1 MKTLVLLAAALALAG
16 CATSTRLHSG
26 LPFDP
31 ERPRV
36 FVLDGK
42 FIAVDQEPV
51 YITRKDATIVWQL
64 PTDQKLT
71 FARDGIAI
79 SGEQARDFNC
89 KPGEGAK
96 TFSCHL
102 VFPRSSA
109 IYKYTI
115 KVELDGKLLKPLD
128 PSMISTF

>member
-1 MKTLVLLAAALALAG
+1 MKTLALLVVALALAG
-16 CATSTRLHSG
+16 CATSTRLASG
-26 LPFDP
+26 VPFDP

-42 FIAVDQEPV
+42 FIAVDQEPI
-51 YITRKDATIVWQL
+51 YIGRKDATIVWRL

-71 FARDGIAI
+71 FARDGITI
-79 SGEQARDFNC
+79 SGEQARDFSC
-89 KPGEGAK
+89 KLGEGAK
-96 TFSCHL
+96 TFSCSL
-102 VFPRSSA
+102 VYPRSNA

>member
-1 MKTLVLLAAALALAG
+1 MKTLALLVVALALAG
-16 CATSTRLHSG
+16 CATHTRLGSG
-26 LPFDP
+26 VPFDH

-51 YITRKDATIVWQL
+51 YIMRKDATIVWQL
-64 PTDQKLT
+64 PADQKLT
-71 FARDGIAI
+71 FARDGIVI
-79 SGEQARDFNC
+79 SGEQAKDFNC
-89 KPGEGAK
+89 KLGEGAR
-96 TFSCHL
+96 TYSCQL
-102 VFPRSSA
+102 VFPRSRA

-115 KVELDGKLLKPLD
+115 KVDLDGKPLKPLD